1 MKGVFPMN
9 VELYLSAA
17 IVLLI
22 AGCIGAFELYRMPY
36 RKGRVLSP
44 ANCLLAAVFL
54 GAFLLFYPIYHQDF
68 SDVFKSIL
76 LSIHTVMRLF
86 VLDGDFEIISN
97 FVSSEALPA
106 MTATLYSGVAATL
119 YVLGPALTFSFILS
133 FFKNISAYRDFY
145 MHFMSDLYVFSE
157 LNEKSL
163 ALAASIKKHNKH
175 NILVF
180 TDVFEQE
187 EETTFELRE
196 RARELKAIC
205 FKKDI
210 VDIKWD
216 MSRKTRNV
224 YLFTIGEDEA
234 ENIEQSV
241 KLVSRYSDLQNFR
254 LFVFSSSA
262 ESAMLFSSIPG
273 DGIRVRRI
281 NPIRSLISLGL
292 YESGDTIFKNALDV
306 GGSEKLISAVLLG
319 LGQHGTEMLKALS
332 WFCQMDGYRV
342 EINAFDKDPLA
353 EERFTA
359 KCPELMDPSKNGTD
373 VPGEAHYRINIHSG
387 VDFSARRFQKEFE
400 SIEHITFIFVA
411 LGDDSSNIETAINMR
426 MLSERKGIHPRIQ
439 AIVYAPHKKE
449 ALEKVTDYRGHP
461 YDIDFIGDLRTSYSR
476 ENIVE
481 NQLYQVALERHL
493 KWGIENDFWAYEFN
507 FNSSVAAAIHLRMRR
522 LCGIPGADKKE
533 GELTQEERDNLEVL
547 EHRRWNAYMRSEG
560 FIYSGSTDK
569 ASRNDLAK
577 IHNDL
582 IPFEGLDEEEKRKD
596 SIIGTE

>member
-1 MKGVFPMN
+1 MKGVFAMN
-9 VELYLSAA
+9 VDFFLNAA
-17 IVLLI
+17 ILLL
-22 AGCIGAFELYRMPY
+22 AVGCLGALRLYRMPY
-36 RKGRVLSP
+36 RKGRVLST
-44 ANCLLAAVFL
+44 ANCMLVTVSLTS
-54 GAFLLFYPIYHQDF
+54 FLLFFPIYYQEFH
-68 SDVFKSIL
+68 SDLLKSIL
-76 LSIHTVMRLF
+76 LSVHTVMRLF
-86 VLDGDFEIISN
+86 VLDGDFEIISG
-97 FVSSEALPA
+97 FVADLPQ
-106 MTATLYSGVAATL
+106 MTAALYSGVAAVL
-119 YVLGPALTFSFILS
+119 YVLGPAMTFSFILS
-133 FFKNISAYRDFY
+133 FFKNVSAYRDLY
-145 MHFMSDLYVFSE
+145 LHFMSDLYVFSE

-163 ALAASIKKHNKH
+163 ALAASIKQHDKHS
-175 NILVF
+175 IIVF
-180 TDVFEQE
+180 TDVFDQE
-187 EETTFELRE
+187 EEIAFELRE
-196 RARELKAIC
+196 QARELNAIC

-216 MSRKTRNV
+216 MSRKTRKV
-224 YLFTIGEDEA
+224 YLFTIGDDES
-234 ENIEQSV
+234 ENIAQST
-241 KLVSRYSDLQNFR
+241 KLVSRYANLQNFQ

-281 NPIRSLISLGL
+281 NPIRALISLGL
-292 YESGDTIFKNALDV
+292 YEGGDIIFRNALDV
-306 GGSEKLISAVLLG
+306 GGSEKLISVVLLG

-342 EINAFDKDPLA
+342 EIHAFDKDLLA

-359 KCPELMDPSKNGTD
+359 KCPELMDPSKNGTN
-373 VPGEAHYRINIHSG
+373 VPGEARYKINIHSG
-387 VDFSARRFQKEFE
+387 IDFSTRRFQKEFE
-400 SIEHITFIFVA
+400 AIEHVTYIFVA
-411 LGDDSSNIETAINMR
+411 TGSDTSNIETAINMR
-426 MLSERKGIHPRIQ
+426 MLSERKGIHPHIQ
-439 AIVYAPHKKE
+439 AIVYAPHKKA

-461 YDIDFIGDLRTSYSR
+461 YDIDFIGDLRSSYSR
-476 ENIVE
+476 ETIVE

-493 KWGIENDFWAYEFN
+493 KWGQENDFWAYEFN
-507 FNSSVAAAIHLRMRR
+507 FNSSVAAAIHLRMRK

-533 GELTQEERDNLEVL
+533 GELTLEERDNLEVL